1 MGIVGEIVRD
11 NCVCMIGVYVDN
23 WMVLGRELIILVG
36 IFLEVV
42 EDGVEII
49 EEEDYLFILL
59 RCL

>member
-1 MGIVGEIVRD
+1 
-11 NCVCMIGVYVDN
+11 MIGVYVDN